1 MKTQHLEMHFPYPT
15 SYHTLPTAVSGYM
28 SSGWSADNF
37 MTGMARGA
45 DYERESETVDTTT
58 VMLDE
63 MVKHAVQDATQSYDL
78 DLRWEAVAWLWV
90 CCPDIAD
97 QLLPTL
103 PESEPAYIDLHQHA
117 TAYLARY
124 PA

>member
-15 SYHTLPTAVSGYM
+15 SYHKLPTTLPSYM
-28 SSGWSADNF
+28 SSVWTADDF
-37 MTGMARGA
+37 MTGVAWRA
-45 DYERESETVDTTT
+45 APEHETEAVDTTIL
-58 VMLDE
+58 MLDE

-97 QLLPTL
+97 QLLLTL
-103 PESEPAYIDLHQHA
+103 PETQPAHLDLQQQA
-117 TAYLARY
+117 MAYLARY